1 MALAAKLERRLL
13 HGDRQPAESGYTLA
27 DGGSSDRTGT
37 RQDQE
42 ALVAPVQ
49 LWPMKIG
56 VVSDTHGLL
65 RPEVIPALVGVEHI
79 LHLGD
84 VGDPEILKSLET
96 VAPVTAIRGNVDRSG
111 PCSRLPATEVVLLEG
126 RYIYMLHDVHTL
138 HLDPAAAKFAA
149 VLYGHS
155 HQPGLRRHKG
165 VLYFNPGSCGPRRF
179 ELPVTIGTMTIEK
192 DADPI
197 AEIVHLDCA

>member
-1 MALAAKLERRLL
+1 
-13 HGDRQPAESGYTLA
+13 
-27 DGGSSDRTGT
+27 
-37 RQDQE
+37 
-42 ALVAPVQ
+42 
-49 LWPMKIG
+49 MKVG

-65 RPEVIPALVGVEHI
+65 RPEVIPALAGVEHI

-84 VGDPEILKSLET
+84 VGNQDILKSLEK
-96 VAPVTAIRGNVDRSG
+96 VAPVIAIRGNIDKSG
-111 PCSRLPATEVVLLEG
+111 PCSDLPATEVVLLEG

-155 HQPGLRRHKG
+155 HQPGIRRHKG

-179 ELPVTIGTMTIEK
+179 ELPVTIGIMTLEA
-192 DADPI
+192 DADPV
-197 AEIVHLDCA
+197 AEIIPLISS